1 MHAFYVENTKN
12 VKLGSNVDATY
23 ASIKHSCPS
32 SCKLKGQG
40 CYAMVG
46 NVGIHSKKLEDGKA
60 TALQVAKEEAEAIKN
75 SHKGKKIFG
84 NFLRLH
90 VSGDARTTSAVSVLV
105 QAVRAW
111 QARGGALA
119 WSYTHAWRSV
129 KRETWQQ
136 ISVLA
141 SIDSFSEAKEAK
153 LQGYTP
159 AIVVSHF
166 ENDKAFFKNDTKW
179 IPCPAQTK
187 DNVTCSSCKLCL
199 NDKKLKQI
207 NAGIAFSAHGVL
219 KNKII
224 KRLNVLQ

>member
-1 MHAFYVENTKN
+1 MHSFYVENSKN
-12 VKLGSNVDATY
+12 VKLGSNVDVTY
-23 ASIKHSCPS
+23 TSIKHSCPS
-32 SCKLKGQG
+32 SCKLKNQG
-40 CYAMVG
+40 CYAQVG
-46 NVGIHSKKLEDGKA
+46 NVGIHSKKLEEGTA
-60 TALQVAKEEAEAIKN
+60 TPLQVAKEEAEAIKN
-75 SHKGKKIFG
+75 SHKGKQIFG

-90 VSGDARTTSAVSVLV
+90 VSGDARTRPAVSVLV
-105 QAVRAW
+105 QAVRTW

-119 WSYTHAWRSV
+119 WTYTHAWRAV
-129 KRETWQQ
+129 PRETWKQ
-136 ISVLA
+136 ISTLA
-141 SIDSFSEAKEAK
+141 SIDNFSEASEAK
-153 LQGYTP
+153 AQGYVP

-166 ENDKAFFKNDTKW
+166 ENDKSFIKNDTKW

-187 DNVTCSSCKLCL
+187 ETVTCSSCKLCL